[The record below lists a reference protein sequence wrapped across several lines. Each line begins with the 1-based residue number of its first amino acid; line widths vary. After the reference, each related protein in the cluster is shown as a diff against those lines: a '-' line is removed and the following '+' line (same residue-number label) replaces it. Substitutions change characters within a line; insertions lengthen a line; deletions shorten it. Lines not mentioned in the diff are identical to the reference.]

1 MGWFDKKS
9 SDEYLSAQADEQE
22 DVMMPAGVMAEP
34 AQTLQTAE
42 QPPVVMMPQRTV
54 LSEGTKIKGDVIS
67 KESMSI
73 DGMVEGNVT
82 CAKQVTVSGT
92 VVGNIKCESFA
103 LNSGTLKGSLQCS
116 GSARVAEGSVMEG
129 NVEAQEFSLGG
140 TLRGDAQ
147 VTGLASLFSVKAHM
161 EGDLTAGKISI
172 AEGATMFGK
181 IEMIRPKE
189 DTAPNAPKKNAPKPA
204 PQPEKADKAPEAPAA
219 GANAK

>member
-9 SDEYLSAQADEQE
+9 NDEYLPAQADDQE
-22 DVMMPAGVMAEP
+22 DVMMPAGVSAEP
-34 AQTLQTAE
+34 VQTPQAAE
-42 QPPVVMMPQRTV
+42 QPPVVMVPQRTV
-54 LSEGTKIKGDVIS
+54 LSEGTKVKGDVIS

-73 DGMVEGNVT
+73 DGTVEGNVT
-82 CAKQVTVSGT
+82 CAKQVTISGT
-92 VVGNIKCESFA
+92 VVGNVKCESFA
-103 LNSGTLKGSLQCS
+103 LTSGCLKGNLQCS
-116 GSARVAEGSVMEG
+116 GAARVAEESMMEG

-181 IEMIRPKE
+181 VEMIRPKE
-189 DTAPNAPKKNAPKPA
+189 EPAPKKPTQKPA
-204 PQPEKADKAPEAPAA
+204 PQPEKADKPQEAPAA